1 MEPFI
6 TLAIVLGAWLLLI
19 KVVLPKLGIKG

>member
-1 MEPFI
+1 MEPLI

>member
-1 MEPFI
+1 MEPII